1 MSYRSYWDRRAS
13 LCSEFADEGECL
25 AQVAKHVPVT
35 IGSYSQL
42 GCAPCGMNGLG
53 DTGQDVARAT
63 QIIAGLIANPDA
75 TLRTHGP
82 AIVVAADR
90 HVVEPLTDKIG
101 ENLAPYAV
109 KYILPPLAVLYIIS
123 GIGAFYSYKAAT
135 GGIKR
140 NPRRRRRRTSRR

>member
-1 MSYRSYWDRRAS
+1 VSYRSYWDHRAS

-35 IGSYSQL
+35 IGSYSH
-42 GCAPCGMNGLG
+42 GGLG
-53 DTGQDVARAT
+53 NAGQDVARAT
-63 QIIAGLIANPDA
+63 QIVAGLISNPDA

-82 AIVVAADR
+82 AIVTATDQ
-90 HVVEPLTDKIG
+90 HVVEPLVDRIG
-101 ENLAPYAV
+101 EGLAPYAV

-140 NPRRRRRRTSRR
+140 NPRRRRRRKSRR

>member
-1 MSYRSYWDRRAS
+1 
-13 LCSEFADEGECL
+13 
-25 AQVAKHVPVT
+25 VT
-35 IGSYSQL
+35 IGSYSHSTS
-42 GCAPCGMNGLG
+42 GLG
-53 DTGQDVARAT
+53 NTGQDVARAT
-63 QIIAGLIANPDA
+63 SIVAGLIANPDQ

-82 AIVVAADR
+82 AIVAAADR
-90 HVVEPLTDKIG
+90 HVLEPLVDEIG
-101 ENLAPYAV
+101 AGLAPYAV